1 MGQDISHMSQSE
13 KSLRKELLEAR
24 ANVQRQIE
32 ILQGVSEYE
41 RSGAPWMQAPRQ
53 VTELRATL
61 KEIEDALADLGEDD
75 AQRH

>member
-1 MGQDISHMSQSE
+1 MSQSE

-41 RSGAPWMQAPRQ
+41 RSDAPWMQAPKQ